1 MKNGYQIH
9 DANTA
14 PAESWPLLG
23 QAPRWTAWMGAI
35 VLALAAGHSQGYH
48 RPIADCAGSAFTTR
62 AGASD
67 PGRSIRSDYPLDRLT
82 PNVYVIHG
90 PTADPTPENQAFRN
104 NPGIVLT
111 PEGVVVIDP
120 GSSVHVGDMVVRKV
134 KTLTSKPIVAVFNTH
149 SHGDHWLGNEGI
161 KLAYPR
167 AVIYAHPKMKAMAIQ
182 DEGRMWIKAFNT
194 LSAGAAEGTTPVGP
208 HKAVNDG
215 DVIAIGGTRFRILY
229 PGPSHSDHD
238 IMSEIPDEKVLFFG
252 DIVRD
257 GLLGPFMTSFKG
269 NIAAIDRG
277 LNTGAKVFIPGHGRS
292 GDATV
297 ARNYRL
303 FLVTLREQVRRNYR
317 NGLSDFEMKPRI
329 AKALTAYRDWSSLD
343 ESLGRLVSA
352 AYQEIEAEEF

>member
-1 MKNGYQIH
+1 MIFRSI
-9 DANTA
+9 T
-14 PAESWPLLG
+14 
-23 QAPRWTAWMGAI
+23 RGAAI
-35 VLALAAGHSQGYH
+35 LALAAGLTAQAVES
-48 RPIADCAGSAFTTR
+48 PPSR
-62 AGASD
+62 A
-67 PGRSIRSDYPLDRLT
+67 IRTDYPLDRLT

-111 PEGVVVIDP
+111 EEGVVVIDP
-120 GSSVHVGDMVVRKV
+120 GSSVHVGEMVVRKV

-149 SHGDHWLGNEGI
+149 AHGDHWLGNEGI

-167 AVIYAHPKMKAMAIQ
+167 AVIYAHPKMIGMAVE
-182 DEGRMWIKAFNT
+182 DEGRMWIKAFNE

-208 HKAVNDG
+208 DKAVNGG
-215 DVIAIGGTRFRILY
+215 DVITIGGTRFRILHA
-229 PGPSHSDHD
+229 GPAHSDRD
-238 IMSEIPDEKVLFFG
+238 IMIEVLNEKVLFFG

-257 GLLGPFMTSFKG
+257 GLFSPFQASFKG
-269 NIAAIDRG
+269 NIAAIDSG
-277 LNTGAKVFIPGHGRS
+277 LKTGAKVFVPGHGRS

-303 FLVTLREQVRRNYR
+303 FLVTLREQVRRHYR

-329 AKALTAYRDWSSLD
+329 AEALSAYRNWSSLD